1 MMCTEPVVQKPAEP
15 STGPSSPAAR
25 TMHFKHSPSKSFDQP
40 NAQEDDLESGIAVG
54 DAIDSEEVYK
64 VASLKGL
71 TFAQVTNQIW
81 HFCSVDHGPKC
92 MFSSFFKKIF
102 FILICKVQQWSTDG
116 PQILVLGI
124 IRFMSYQTSIPSM
137 ERTFQMGGG
146 YGRGLFCLTMVCRS
160 YRYNNSV
167 LTFD

>member
-92 MFSSFFKKIF
+92 MFSSFKKF
-102 FILICKVQQWSTDG
+102 FLFLFVKFNNG
-116 PQILVLGI
+116 VL
-124 IRFMSYQTSIPSM
+124 MAH
-137 ERTFQMGGG
+137 
-146 YGRGLFCLTMVCRS
+146 
-160 YRYNNSV
+160 RYLYWV
-167 LTFD
+167 

>member
-15 STGPSSPAAR
+15 SAGSSSPAAR
-25 TMHFKHSPSKSFDQP
+25 TMHFKHVPSKSFDQP

-92 MFSSFFKKIF
+92 MFVSFSFS
-102 FILICKVQQWSTDG
+102 LIYRVQKWSVNG
-116 PQILVLGI
+116 LQILVLGI
-124 IRFMSYQTSIPSM
+124 IRSMSYQTSIPSM
-137 ERTFQMGGG
+137 ERTCQMGGG

-160 YRYNNSV
+160 YRYDNSAN
-167 LTFD
+167 L